1 MSLGLC
7 SRVPSTC
14 FVLLVTLLSLF
25 NLENPGGA
33 GPSVKSTDSTRGPFL
48 SPVPLDLLGFRI
60 AYPSVLSLGL
70 CSVRGRD
77 AQLISEFPSQALAGT
92 ERAVTRCWGLTVIG
106 NVGHL
111 KPFAT
116 VGFVGFELDPEFAG
130 AGGKGDG
137 PLVGLARLIG
147 GD

>member
-1 MSLGLC
+1 M
-7 SRVPSTC
+7 
-14 FVLLVTLLSLF
+14 
-25 NLENPGGA
+25 
-33 GPSVKSTDSTRGPFL
+33 TRWW
-48 SPVPLDLLGFRI
+48 
-60 AYPSVLSLGL
+60 
-70 CSVRGRD
+70 C
-77 AQLISEFPSQALAGT
+77 
-92 ERAVTRCWGLTVIG
+92 LTVIG
-106 NVGHL
+106 DIGHL